1 MQHARSGSVW
11 QRFLRNEFC
20 RQIVMEVGDEHGE
33 IIGFEVTF
41 PDSLQRPA
49 PGTFY
54 LHILTLDWL

>member
-1 MQHARSGSVW
+1 
-11 QRFLRNEFC
+11 
-20 RQIVMEVGDEHGE
+20 MEVGDEHRE
-33 IIGFEVTF
+33 IIGFEVIF